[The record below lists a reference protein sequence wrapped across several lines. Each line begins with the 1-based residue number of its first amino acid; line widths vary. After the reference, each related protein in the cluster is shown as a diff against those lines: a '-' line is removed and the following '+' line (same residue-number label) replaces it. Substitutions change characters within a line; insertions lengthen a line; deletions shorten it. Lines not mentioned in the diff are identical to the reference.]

1 MNAILL
7 FTAIFLL
14 FVPAFALVVRK
25 LFARTSA
32 PALSAEWL
40 DGLSSR
46 RYKPMERLLENCDFE
61 YLESQNG
68 HSRKL
73 AHRVRAERLKLFRM
87 YARCLDRD
95 FNRICIAIKVIM
107 IHSQVDRPDLA
118 ALLLKTK
125 FAFTISLVAVEYRLL
140 IFHFGV
146 GQVDVRPLVSAMDAL
161 RLQLRELTQVA
172 QPLGA
177 AA

>member
-25 LFARTSA
+25 LFARTSV

-40 DGLSSR
+40 DGLSAR
-46 RYKPMERLLENCDFE
+46 RYKPMERLLEDGDFE
-61 YLESQNG
+61 YLESQSG

-73 AHRVRAERLKLFRM
+73 ARRVRAERFRLFRM

-95 FNRICIAIKVIM
+95 FNRICMAIKVIM
-107 IHSQVDRPDLA
+107 IHSQVDRPDLVT
-118 ALLLKTK
+118 LLLKTK
-125 FAFTISLVAVEYRLL
+125 FTFIVCLVAVEYRLL
-140 IFHFGV
+140 IFRFGV

-161 RLQLRELTQVA
+161 RLQLRELTQVT
-172 QPLGA
+172 QPLGVA
-177 AA
+177 A